1 MRRSAATCVRS
12 KEREWDEFVMV
23 MLAKVQYGESNDD
36 IRIVQ
41 QALIA
46 RGRSIPDG
54 ATGFFGD
61 QTKAAY
67 AAEQKDQGYSGADA
81 DGVPGCK
88 SLTELGRLGGFPVDC
103 TGVPEGSNTSTG
115 SARVVSPVP
124 GRRVSFAFFARGPY
138 AWKPDGVGRHTGQDF
153 AAPAGAPVV
162 AVRKGTI
169 AWSNGGGGAYGKW
182 IGLRADNGHVYTYCH
197 LSALQVKEGQAVRA
211 GQQLGKVGSTGNSTG
226 PHLHFE
232 MSKGRTWSYG
242 LVAKP
247 QW

>member
-1 MRRSAATCVRS
+1 
-12 KEREWDEFVMV
+12 MV
-23 MLAKVQYGESNDD
+23 MLSKVQYGESNEEV
-36 IRIVQ
+36 RLVQ

-54 ATGFFGD
+54 ATGLFGE

-67 AAEQKDQGYSGADA
+67 AAEQAAQGYSGADA
-81 DGVPGCK
+81 DGVPGCT
-88 SLTELGRLGGFPVDC
+88 SLTELGRLAGFPVDC
-103 TGVPEGSNTSTG
+103 TGGPTSSGTSAPG
-115 SARVVSPVP
+115 SARVASPVP

-153 AAPAGAPVV
+153 AAPTGTPVV

-169 AWSNGGGGAYGKW
+169 DWCNDRGGAYGTW
-182 IGLRADNGHVYTYCH
+182 VGLRADNGHVYTYCH
-197 LSALQVKEGQAVRA
+197 LSTTQVKEGQAVRA
-211 GQQLGKVGSTGNSTG
+211 GQQLGRVGSTGNSTG

-232 MSKGRTWSYG
+232 MSKGPSWSYG
-242 LVAKP
+242 HVAKP